1 MNYIKNFYRF
11 LRDIYRNKTLLLNL
25 TKNDFKSR
33 YMGNYLGIMWAFVQ
47 PAITIVIFWFVFQVG
62 FKSKPVENFPF
73 ILWLMAGI
81 VPWFFFADSLQ
92 SGMQS
97 ILANNFLVKKVVFRV
112 SLLPIV
118 QIISALVIHLF
129 FIVVM
134 LGMYLAYGF
143 EPNVYWLQ
151 IFYYLF
157 SSIVLLLGLAWFNS
171 AVVVFFK
178 DLGQIIT
185 VFIQF
190 GFWLTPIFWTLKMV
204 PVQYQWFFKINPA
217 YYITQGYRDSLINH
231 VWFWDKP
238 KETLLYWAITIIV
251 VLSGAVVFR
260 KLRPHFADVL

>member
-1 MNYIKNFYRF
+1 MNYIKSFYRF
-11 LRDIYRNKTLLLNL
+11 LRDIYKNKTLLLNL

-73 ILWLMAGI
+73 ILWLMAGM

-97 ILANNFLVKKVVFRV
+97 ILANSFLVKKVVFRV

-118 QIISALVIHLF
+118 QIISALVIHVF

-157 SSIVLLLGLAWFNS
+157 CSIVLLLGLAWFNS

-204 PVQYQWFFKINPA
+204 PVQYQWLFKINPA
-217 YYITQGYRDSLINH
+217 YYITQGYRDALISH

-238 KETLLYWAITIIV
+238 KETLLYWTITIIV
-251 VLSGAVVFR
+251 VVSGAVVFR